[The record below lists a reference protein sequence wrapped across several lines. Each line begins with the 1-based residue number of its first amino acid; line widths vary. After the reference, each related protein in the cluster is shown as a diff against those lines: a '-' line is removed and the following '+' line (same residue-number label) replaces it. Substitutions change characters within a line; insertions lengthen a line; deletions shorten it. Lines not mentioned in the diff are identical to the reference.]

1 MVFEDPLSLKTLEQ
15 LSNVRQSLLRL
26 HKTLLEYQ
34 RRAYEKA
41 GGETVNSYQLL
52 KLVLHDQLF
61 AWLHHL
67 SELVVQIDE
76 LMDSDKQ
83 PKEADA
89 LSLLDQARFLITPS
103 ETGDEFQRKYFE
115 SLQQSPDVV
124 LAHSEVVKLLG
135 KKISQ
140 IH

>member
-1 MVFEDPLSLKTLEQ
+1 MVFEDPVSLKTLEQ
-15 LSNVRQSLLRL
+15 LSNVRHSLLRL

-41 GGETVNSYQLL
+41 GGEIVNSYQLL

-76 LMDSDKQ
+76 LMDSDKP

-89 LSLLDQARFLITPS
+89 LSLLDQARYLITPS

-135 KKISQ
+135 KKTSQ

>member
-1 MVFEDPLSLKTLEQ
+1 MVFEDAVSPKTLEQ
-15 LSNVRQSLLRL
+15 LSNVRHSLLRL

-34 RRAYEKA
+34 RRGYERA
-41 GGETVNSYQLL
+41 GGEIANSYQLL

-76 LMDSDKQ
+76 LLDSDEQ
-83 PKEADA
+83 PKEVEA

-103 ETGDEFQRKYFE
+103 EAGDEFQRRYFE
-115 SLQQSPDVV
+115 SLQQSHDVV

-135 KKISQ
+135 KRSSQ

>member
-1 MVFEDPLSLKTLEQ
+1 MVFEDAVSPKTLEQ
-15 LSNVRQSLLRL
+15 LSNVRHSLLRL

-34 RRAYEKA
+34 RRGYERA
-41 GGETVNSYQLL
+41 GGEIANSYQLL

-76 LMDSDKQ
+76 LLDSDEQ
-83 PKEADA
+83 PKEVEA

-115 SLQQSPDVV
+115 SLQQSHDVV
-124 LAHSEVVKLLG
+124 LAHSDVVKLLG
-135 KKISQ
+135 KRSSQ